1 MPEISPQVLE
11 REIAVDS
18 MDSYGGRIFRSCPP
32 RAEQF
37 LRSSIRSSPPNLT
50 GRCPNGFLGL
60 SLKDRT
66 IRFLVILLDET
77 VSVGQDS
84 LSITTIA

>member
-1 MPEISPQVLE
+1 ME

-18 MDSYGGRIFRSCPP
+18 MDSDADGGRIFRSCPP

-60 SLKDRT
+60 SLNDES
-66 IRFLVILLDET
+66 ILFLVIFLDKT
-77 VSVGQDS
+77 VSVR
-84 LSITTIA
+84 